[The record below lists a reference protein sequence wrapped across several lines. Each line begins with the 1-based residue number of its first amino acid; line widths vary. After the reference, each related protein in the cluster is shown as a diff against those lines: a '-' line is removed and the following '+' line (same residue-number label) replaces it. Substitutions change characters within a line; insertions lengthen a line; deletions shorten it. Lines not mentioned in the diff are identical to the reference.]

1 MIYVVDIL
9 LHLAYYAFSI
19 DFRFSTIQANNIRYW
34 LAWDWDGYPTATE
47 VASPFKLIAW

>member
-19 DFRFSTIQANNIRYW
+19 DFRFSTIQANNIRY
-34 LAWDWDGYPTATE
+34 PTATE
-47 VASPFKLIAW
+47 VASPFKLIA